1 MKNILKIIVKYPRVG
16 LILEKN
22 GKLIEEIFWEDKNDI
37 SNQLLT
43 QINELLGKNN
53 LTVQDL
59 AQVSTVSNQKSY
71 TASRIARTITKTIN
85 FCLKQK

>member
-1 MKNILKIIVKYPRVG
+1 MKNTLKIIVKYPRVG

-43 QINELLGKNN
+43 HVG
-53 LTVQDL
+53 
-59 AQVSTVSNQKSY
+59 
-71 TASRIARTITKTIN
+71 
-85 FCLKQK
+85 